1 MQKPSFGAPLS
12 DLTAADLATPGTI
25 FQIGVAPNRVDVL
38 TSIDAVSFEDAWKRR
53 TASTY
58 GGVPISLLSVE
69 DLLTN
74 KRAVGRKQDL
84 LDVERLENPG
94 PRDADD

>member
-1 MQKPSFGAPLS
+1 MPFSLPEFRLRGKSGY
-12 DLTAADLATPGTI
+12 T
-25 FQIGVAPNRVDVL
+25 
-38 TSIDAVSFEDAWKRR
+38 
-53 TASTY
+53 TY
-58 GGVPISLLSVE
+58 GGVSIAILPVE

-94 PRDADD
+94 TDDG